1 MTILS
6 ALTQLYERMQ
16 ETGDAPKPGF
26 SNEKISFELVI
37 DKQGKPLA
45 LSSLQDLSGKKPAPR
60 IMSVPKAVKRSSGI
74 KPNLFWDKTAYVLG
88 VIATEER
95 TNSDEVAIVAGQGK
109 RTREEHTAFVSAHC
123 ELLSTTKDEGLLAL
137 SAFLKSWEPAH
148 FDAHEFPVGALDE
161 NIVFRLDGDKGADG
175 AFRFLH
181 DRPAVLPLLKATAV
195 EETALCLVTGQEG
208 VLARLHP
215 SIKGVMGA
223 QSSGA
228 ALVSFNGE
236 PYESLG
242 KSQGQ
247 NAPVSEYAAF
257 AYGAALNA
265 LLAKGSTRR
274 TRIGDATMVFWAQA
288 KTPKVANITEML
300 MGQAMSPPSEQDE
313 SNKLRASVQ
322 CIAEGRY
329 AQEPDFD
336 PDTKVFM
343 LGLAPNAA
351 RLSVRF
357 WHQGSLGEFAEHI
370 ARFWQD
376 LALEPSGFKGPP
388 AAWALLYEIAL
399 QRKAEN
405 IPPLLGGELMRAVLA
420 GKPLPRT
427 FLASVIARIRA
438 DGDVNGRR
446 VAICKAIVNRTTQE
460 EIPVSLDYESTNSA
474 YRLGRLFALLERA
487 QSAALPGLNATIKD
501 RYFAAAS
508 ATPARVFPLLIRN
521 ANHHLASLKKGESS
535 GLGHWLEKEIGE
547 VWLGLEADLPRSFSL
562 EDQGRF
568 CAGYYHQRWT
578 KTEKSATLS
587 EKEVEDA

>member
-6 ALTQLYERMQ
+6 ALTQLYERIK
-16 ETGDAPKPGF
+16 ETGEAPKPGF
-26 SNEKISFELVI
+26 SAEKISFELLI
-37 DKQGKPLA
+37 DKKGKPLA
-45 LSSLQDLSGKKPAPR
+45 LSSLQNLSGKKPAPR
-60 IMSVPKAVKRSSGI
+60 IMSVPEAVKRSSGI

-88 VIATEER
+88 VIATDTDTE
-95 TNSDEVAIVAGQGK
+95 TSSIVAGQGK
-109 RTREEHTAFVSAHC
+109 RTLDEHAAFLSAHC
-123 ELLSTTKDEGLLAL
+123 KLLSGAKDEGLLAL
-137 SAFLKSWEPAH
+137 LAFLQNWQPAQ
-148 FDAHEFPVGALDE
+148 FDALGFPVEALDE

-175 AFRFLH
+175 TFRFLH
-181 DRPAVLPLLKATAV
+181 DRPAVLPLLQATEP
-195 EETALCLVTGQEG
+195 EETALCLATGQEG
-208 VLARLHP
+208 PIARLHP

-223 QSSGA
+223 QRLGA
-228 ALVSFNGE
+228 ALVSFNRE

-247 NAPVSEYAAF
+247 NAPVSEYVAF

-265 LLAKGSTRR
+265 LLAKGSTRNMR
-274 TRIGDATMVFWAQA
+274 VGDTTMVFWAQA
-288 KTPKVANITEML
+288 KTSQIANVTEML
-300 MGQAMSPPSEQDE
+300 MGQALSPPSEQDE

-329 AQEPDFD
+329 AQAPEFD

-357 WHQGSLGEFAEHI
+357 WYQGSLGEFAEHI
-370 ARFWQD
+370 ARFWQN
-376 LALEPSGFKGPP
+376 LALEPSGFKGAP
-388 AAWALLYEIAL
+388 AAWALLYETAL

-405 IPPLLGGELMRAVLA
+405 IPPLLGGQLMRAVLA

-427 FLASVIARIRA
+427 LMAAVIARIRA

-446 VAICKAIVNRTTQE
+446 VAICKAVVNRTTQE
-460 EIPVSLDYESTNSA
+460 EIPVSLDHESTNSA
-474 YRLGRLFALLERA
+474 YRLGRLFALLEKA
-487 QSAALPGLNATIKD
+487 QSAALPRLNATIKD

-521 ANHHLASLKKGESS
+521 VNHHLASLKKGVS
-535 GLGHWLEKEIGE
+535 GGMGHWLEKEIGE
-547 VWLGLEADLPRSFSL
+547 VWLGLEADLPRSLLL

-578 KTEKSATLS
+578 KTEKPATLS